1 MHFPTKSSTDV
12 VTLPQGLPVSFDGR
26 DLFLGAVT
34 FHNRP
39 AHHPTGSSSP
49 QWVQKL
55 VVGPTKAIAVAAAVL
70 AGVQDDPDPACTG
83 SSKHALLLLAEDSVN
98 APTEIAEVQVLVTSA
113 IYDLTKGAIQPT
125 HIATSLKVTTG
136 TFDPA
141 PGDPP
146 ATRDAQMWRTMSDLC
161 ESLFRNFV

>member
-1 MHFPTKSSTDV
+1 
-12 VTLPQGLPVSFDGR
+12 
-26 DLFLGAVT
+26 
-34 FHNRP
+34 
-39 AHHPTGSSSP
+39 
-49 QWVQKL
+49 
-55 VVGPTKAIAVAAAVL
+55 VGPTKKIAIAAAQL

-83 SSKHALLLLAEDSVN
+83 SSKDAILLLGEDEVHPPV
-98 APTEIAEVQVLVTSA
+98 AIAGVQVLVTSA
-113 IYDLTKGAIQPT
+113 TYDLTKGAQQPT
-125 HIATSLKVTTG
+125 HIALSLKATTG